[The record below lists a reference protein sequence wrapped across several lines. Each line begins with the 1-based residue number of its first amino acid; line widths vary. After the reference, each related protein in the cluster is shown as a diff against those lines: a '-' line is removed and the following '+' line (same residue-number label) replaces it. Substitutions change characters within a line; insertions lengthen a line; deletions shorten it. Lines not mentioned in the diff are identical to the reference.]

1 MEYKQIKDPTTKDFI
16 ENINF
21 DYFETYS
28 FQRKGDFEI
37 YENLFNKYN
46 LSNDSLSK
54 EEETELKEL
63 RRKLSLYTQKNNFIF
78 TDKEK
83 LNDTAELVFKSDKL
97 ANLNKELIKIMKIP
111 FIDCDDWMCA
121 PIYRDAI
128 LFYDNND
135 QLING
140 INICFKCNNVIDLN
154 RKDILTDRVVYEKL
168 KLFLQSVGHKI
179 N

>member
-97 ANLNKELIKIMKIP
+97 TNLNKELIKIMKIP